1 MPLWEQ
7 AGLSMRYQIHLDGRV
22 ETDALRRALGRR
34 FGIPP
39 SAVYVGRLE
48 DRPVTVER
56 PAVVMT
62 PPDGPGGF
70 GWTLMGDRE
79 LAEAT
84 GVSEL
89 DLARVLAQE
98 LNLRALLDD
107 GTTHPD
113 RWILVARDGSHG
125 PVIVDEDAAAV
136 GDLRIDHA
144 EVPIPGEPE
153 LRVIPPKRY

>member
-1 MPLWEQ
+1 
-7 AGLSMRYQIHLDGRV
+7 MRYLIYFDGWV
-22 ETDALRRALGRR
+22 EADALRRALRRR

-48 DRPVTVER
+48 DRPVTADR
-56 PAVVMT
+56 PVVVMT
-62 PPDGPGGF
+62 PPEGPGGF

-84 GVSEL
+84 GLSEL
-89 DLARVLAQE
+89 DLARVLTQE
-98 LNLRALLDD
+98 LNLRALVDD
-107 GTTHPD
+107 GTKHPD

-125 PVIVDEDAAAV
+125 PVIVDDDAAAG
-136 GDLRIDHA
+136 GDLWIDHA

-153 LRVIPPKRY
+153 LRVIPPIRY

>member
-7 AGLSMRYQIHLDGRV
+7 AGLSMRYQIHFDGRV
-22 ETDALRRALGRR
+22 EADVLRRALGRR

-48 DRPVTVER
+48 DRPVSADR
-56 PAVVMT
+56 PVAIVT
-62 PPDGPGGF
+62 PPEGPGGF
-70 GWTLMGDRE
+70 GWTLIGDRE

-84 GVSEL
+84 RLSEL

-98 LNLRALLDD
+98 LNLRALVDD
-107 GTTHPD
+107 GTAHPD
-113 RWILVARDGSHG
+113 RWILVASDGSHG
-125 PVIVDEDAAAV
+125 PVIVDEDAAAE

-144 EVPIPGEPE
+144 QAPIPGEPG
-153 LRVIPPKRY
+153 LRVIPAPRY